1 MKYDSFS
8 LKIEGIE
15 VSQYI
20 KQGSFSLN
28 LDANYNNTC
37 DFTLTRSIE
46 EEDFPLPQLG
56 QDVEIE
62 IIYEGIKMVISRGII
77 TRINKKKIESGIG
90 TDKKLEFGITCSSYN
105 NSIPSRRVI
114 SEDKIYDN
122 VFAGD
127 IVKELLNEYLVP
139 EGICPEVDYIDDG
152 TQLVEYDIYANTKT
166 VAEVLDDLA
175 SQSKYIWFID
185 YNKKLTFAQKPKEI
199 VRYWKTIN
207 ENDENTLIKSYPFL
221 EVEVEESTDD
231 YRNRQ
236 IVVGG
241 LGDDGYIVQSV
252 KEDTEEINRM
262 KNQTGGTGIWEA
274 IESATDID
282 LQVKADTKAEYLLN
296 KNVKIKTNITITTL
310 WPVIP
315 GGLMA
320 VGLPILGIF
329 GRYFVESVSISE
341 FAPEELLYELKL
353 TQKKIYE
360 EEDLPLN
367 LDTEDEVVDY
377 FKNKFEK
384 IKNLTNQ
391 KVTEE
396 LKKIDST
403 ISKVYVSSGGMII
416 YRRDGSQTSYSLS
429 RDGQNRITNITN
441 QNNGVSTDIHWD

>member
-8 LKIEGIE
+8 IKIEGTE
-15 VSQYI
+15 MSQYI

-37 DFTLTRSIE
+37 NFTLTRSIE
-46 EEDFPLPQLG
+46 EEDFPLPGLG

-62 IIYEGIKMVISRGII
+62 IIYTDVNIIRSLGII
-77 TRINKKKIESGIG
+77 TRINKRKIEAGLG
-90 TDKKLEFGITCSSYN
+90 TDKKIEFEITCSSYN

-139 EGICPEVDYIDDG
+139 EGISSEVDYIDDG

-185 YNKKLTFAQKPKEI
+185 FNKKLTFAQKPKSI
-199 VRYWKTIN
+199 VRYLKSIN
-207 ENDENTLIKSYPFL
+207 ENDENGYPIM
-221 EVEVEESTDD
+221 EAEIEESTDD

-236 IVVGG
+236 IVTGG

-252 KEDTEEINRM
+252 KEDTEEIDRM

-282 LQVKADTKAEYLLN
+282 TQTKADTKAEFFLN
-296 KNVKIKTNITITTL
+296 KYGKMKTNITITTIY
-310 WPVIP
+310 PVNP

-320 VGLPILGIF
+320 VNLPTIGIS
-329 GRYFVESVSISE
+329 GRYFVETVSISD

-353 TQKKIYE
+353 SHKKIVE
-360 EEDLPLN
+360 EENLPII
-367 LDTEDEVVDY
+367 LDTSDEFVDY
-377 FKNKFEK
+377 FKDKFQK
-384 IKNLTNQ
+384 IENLTSQ

-403 ISKVYVSSGGMII
+403 ISAVYVSNGGMMI

-441 QNNGVSTDIHWD
+441 QNNGVSTDIYWD

>member
-8 LKIEGIE
+8 LKIEGTE
-15 VSQYI
+15 MSQYI

-46 EEDFPLPQLG
+46 EEGFPLPQLG

-62 IIYEGIKMVISRGII
+62 IIYTDVNIIRSLGII
-77 TRINKKKIESGIG
+77 TRINKRKIEAGLG
-90 TDKKLEFGITCSSYN
+90 TDKKLEFEITCSSYN
-105 NSIPSRRVI
+105 NSIPSRRVV
-114 SEDKIYDN
+114 STDKIYDN
-122 VFAGD
+122 VNAGD

-139 EGICPEVDYIDDG
+139 EGISSETDYIDNG
-152 TQLVEYDIYANTKT
+152 ILLTEYDIYANTKT

-185 YNKKLTFAQKPKEI
+185 SNKKLTFAQKPKEI

-207 ENDENTLIKSYPFL
+207 ENDEKSYPFL

-252 KEDTEEINRM
+252 KEDTEEIDRM
-262 KNQTGGTGIWEA
+262 KNQTCGTGIWEA

-282 LQVKADTKAEYLLN
+282 LQAKADTKAEYLLN
-296 KNVKIKTNITITTL
+296 KNGKMKTNITITTL

-320 VGLPILGIF
+320 VGLPSLGII
-329 GRYFVESVSISE
+329 GRYFVESVSISD
-341 FAPEELLYELKL
+341 FAPSELLYELKL
-353 TQKKIYE
+353 TQKKVYE

-367 LDTEDEVVDY
+367 FDTSDEVVDY
-377 FKNKFEK
+377 FQDKF
-384 IKNLTNQ
+384 
-391 KVTEE
+391 
-396 LKKIDST
+396 KKIDDLANQKITEILKKYDKT
-403 ISKVYVSSGGMII
+403 ISAIHVTQEKLII
-416 YRRDGSQTSYSLS
+416 YRRDGSETHFKLE
-429 RDGQNRITNITN
+429 RDARNRIKKITN
-441 QNNGVSTDIHWD
+441 EQNDATLNISWI

>member
-8 LKIEGIE
+8 LKIEGTE
-15 VSQYI
+15 MSQYI

-46 EEDFPLPQLG
+46 EEGFPLPQLG

-62 IIYEGIKMVISRGII
+62 ILYTNVNVVKSLGII
-77 TRINKKKIESGIG
+77 TRINKKKIESGLG
-90 TDKKLEFGITCSSYN
+90 TDKKLEFEITCSSYN

-139 EGICPEVDYIDDG
+139 EGISPEVDYIDDG
-152 TQLVEYDIYANTKT
+152 TQLVEHDIYANTKT
-166 VAEVLDDLA
+166 IAEVLDDLA

-185 YNKKLTFAQKPKEI
+185 FNKKLTFAQKPKEI

-207 ENDENTLIKSYPFL
+207 ENDENSYPFL
-221 EVEVEESTDD
+221 EAEVEESTDD

-241 LGDDGYIVQSV
+241 LGDDGYIVQSI
-252 KEDTEEINRM
+252 KEDTEEIDRM

-282 LQVKADTKAEYLLN
+282 TQAKADTKAEFLLN
-296 KNVKIKTNITITTL
+296 KYGKMKTNITITTL
-310 WPVIP
+310 WPVNP

-320 VGLPILGIF
+320 VNLPSIGIS
-329 GRYFVESVSISE
+329 GRYFVETVSVTD
-341 FAPEELLYELKL
+341 FAPSELLYELKL
-353 TQKKIYE
+353 TQKKVYE
-360 EEDLPLN
+360 EEDLPII
-367 LDTEDEVVDY
+367 LDTSDEFVDY
-377 FKNKFEK
+377 FKDKFQK
-384 IKNLTNQ
+384 IENLTSQ

-403 ISKVYVSSGGMII
+403 ISAVYVSNGGMMI

>member
-8 LKIEGIE
+8 LKIEGTE
-15 VSQYI
+15 MSQYI

-37 DFTLTRSIE
+37 DFTLVQNIGE
-46 EEDFPLPQLG
+46 EGFPLPQLG

-62 IIYEGIKMVISRGII
+62 IIYTDINIVKSLGII
-77 TRINKKKIESGIG
+77 TRMNKKKIEAGLG
-90 TDKKLEFGITCSSYN
+90 TDKKLEFEITCSSCN
-105 NSIPSRRVI
+105 TIPSRRVV
-114 SEDKIYDN
+114 STDKIYDN
-122 VFAGD
+122 VNAGD
-127 IVKELLNEYLVP
+127 IVKELLNEYLVF
-139 EGICPEVDYIDDG
+139 EGISSETDYIDNG
-152 TQLVEYDIYANTKT
+152 ILLTEYDIYANTKT

-185 YNKKLTFAQKPKEI
+185 FDKKLTFAQKPKGI
-199 VRYWKTIN
+199 VRYWKTIS
-207 ENDENTLIKSYPFL
+207 ESDENSYPFM
-221 EVEVEESTDD
+221 EAEIEESTDD

-236 IVVGG
+236 IVTGG

-252 KEDTEEINRM
+252 KEDTEEIDKI

-282 LQVKADTKAEYLLN
+282 IQTKADAKAEFLLN
-296 KNVKIKTNITITTL
+296 KYGKMKTNITITTL
-310 WPVIP
+310 YPVNP

-320 VGLPILGIF
+320 ISLPSLGII
-329 GRYFVESVSISE
+329 GRYYVESVSISD

-353 TQKKIYE
+353 TQKKVYE
-360 EEDLPLN
+360 EEDLPIV
-367 LDTEDEVVDY
+367 LDTSDEFVDY
-377 FKNKFEK
+377 FKNKFQK
-384 IKNLTNQ
+384 IENLTSQ

-416 YRRDGSQTSYSLS
+416 YRRDGSQTSYSLT

-441 QNNGVSTDIHWD
+441 QNTGASTDIYWN

>member
-8 LKIEGIE
+8 LKIEGTE
-15 VSQYI
+15 MSQYI

-46 EEDFPLPQLG
+46 EEGFPLPQLG

-62 IIYEGIKMVISRGII
+62 IIYTDVNIIRSLGII
-77 TRINKKKIESGIG
+77 TRINKRKIEAGLG
-90 TDKKLEFGITCSSYN
+90 TDKKLEFEITCSSYN

-127 IVKELLNEYLVP
+127 IVKELLNEYLVL
-139 EGICPEVDYIDDG
+139 EGISPEVDYIDDG
-152 TQLVEYDIYANTKT
+152 TQLVEHDIYANTKT
-166 VAEVLDDLA
+166 IAEVLDDLA

-185 YNKKLTFAQKPKEI
+185 FNKKLTFAQKPKGI
-199 VRYWKTIN
+199 VRYLKSIN
-207 ENDENTLIKSYPFL
+207 ENDENGYPIM
-221 EVEVEESTDD
+221 EAEIEESTDD

-236 IVVGG
+236 IVTGG

-252 KEDTEEINRM
+252 KEDIEEIN
-262 KNQTGGTGIWEA
+262 KIKSQTGGTGIWEA

-282 LQVKADTKAEYLLN
+282 IQAKADTKAEFLLN
-296 KNVKIKTNITITTL
+296 KYGKMKTNITITTL
-310 WPVIP
+310 YPVNP

-320 VGLPILGIF
+320 VNLPSIGIS
-329 GRYFVESVSISE
+329 GRYFVETVSVTD
-341 FAPEELLYELKL
+341 FAPSELLYELKL
-353 TQKKIYE
+353 TQKKVYE
-360 EEDLPLN
+360 EEDLPII
-367 LDTEDEVVDY
+367 LDTSDEFVDY
-377 FKNKFEK
+377 FKDKFQK
-384 IKNLTNQ
+384 IENLTSQ

-403 ISKVYVSSGGMII
+403 ISAVYVSNGGMMI

-441 QNNGVSTDIHWD
+441 QNNGISTDIHWS

>member
-8 LKIEGIE
+8 LKIEGTE
-15 VSQYI
+15 MSQYI

-46 EEDFPLPQLG
+46 EEGFPLPQLG

-62 IIYEGIKMVISRGII
+62 ILYTNVNVVKSLGII
-77 TRINKKKIESGIG
+77 TRINKKKIESGLG
-90 TDKKLEFGITCSSYN
+90 TDKKLEFEITCSSCN
-105 NSIPSRRVI
+105 TILSRRVV
-114 SEDKIYDN
+114 STDKIYDN
-122 VFAGD
+122 VNAGD
-127 IVKELLNEYLVP
+127 IVKELLNEYLVF
-139 EGICPEVDYIDDG
+139 EGISSETDYINNG
-152 TQLVEYDIYANTKT
+152 ILLTEYDIYANTKT

-185 YNKKLTFAQKPKEI
+185 FDKKLTFAQKPKGI
-199 VRYWKTIN
+199 VRYWKTIS
-207 ENDENTLIKSYPFL
+207 ESDENSYPFM
-221 EVEVEESTDD
+221 EAEIEESTDD

-236 IVVGG
+236 IVTGG

-252 KEDTEEINRM
+252 KEDTEEIDKI

-282 LQVKADTKAEYLLN
+282 IQTKADAKAEFLLN
-296 KNVKIKTNITITTL
+296 KYGKMKTNITITTL
-310 WPVIP
+310 YPVNP

-320 VGLPILGIF
+320 ISLPSLGII
-329 GRYFVESVSISE
+329 GRYYVESVSISD

-353 TQKKIYE
+353 TQKKVYE
-360 EEDLPLN
+360 EEDLPIV
-367 LDTEDEVVDY
+367 LDTSDEFVDY
-377 FKNKFEK
+377 FKNKFQK
-384 IKNLTNQ
+384 IENLTSQ

-416 YRRDGSQTSYSLS
+416 YRRDGSQTSYSLT

-441 QNNGVSTDIHWD
+441 QNTGASTDIYWN

>member
-8 LKIEGIE
+8 LKIEGNE
-15 VSQYI
+15 VYQYI

-28 LDANYNNTC
+28 LDANYDNTC
-37 DFTLTRSIE
+37 SFTLVRTVE
-46 EEDFPLPQLG
+46 EEGFPCPLLG

-62 IIYEGIKMVISRGII
+62 IIYEGVKMVRSRGII
-77 TRINKKKIESGIG
+77 TRINKKKIESGLG
-90 TDKKLEFGITCSSYN
+90 TDKKLEFEITCSSYQTLPN
-105 NSIPSRRVI
+105 RRVV
-114 SEDKIYDN
+114 SEDKIYDEKL
-122 VFAGD
+122 AGD
-127 IVKELLNEYLVP
+127 IVKELLEEYLVP
-139 EGICPEVDYIDDG
+139 EGILPEKDYIDDG
-152 TQLVEYDIYANTKT
+152 IQLVEYDIYANTKT

-207 ENDENTLIKSYPFL
+207 ENDKKSYPFL

-241 LGDDGYIVQSV
+241 LGDDGYVVQSI
-252 KEDTEEINRM
+252 KEDAEEIDRM
-262 KNQTGGTGIWEA
+262 KNKTGGTGIWEA

-282 LQVKADTKAEYLLN
+282 IQEKADTKAEYLLN
-296 KNVKIKTNITITTL
+296 KNGKMKTNITITTL

-320 VGLPILGIF
+320 VGLPSLGIF

-367 LDTEDEVVDY
+367 LDTSDEVVDY
-377 FKNKFEK
+377 FKDKFKK
-384 IKNLTNQ
+384 IDDLTSQ
-391 KVTEE
+391 KVTEI
-396 LKKIDST
+396 LQKYDRT
-403 ISKVYVSSGGMII
+403 ISTVEVTREKMII
-416 YRRDGSQTSYSLS
+416 YHRDGSKIHYKLKRNVLNQIEKIINL
-429 RDGQNRITNITN
+429 
-441 QNNGVSTDIHWD
+441 QNNVELTIKWN

>member
-8 LKIEGIE
+8 LKIEGVE
-15 VSQYI
+15 MSQYI

-37 DFTLTRSIE
+37 NFTLTRSIE
-46 EEDFPLPQLG
+46 EEDFPLPGLG

-62 IIYEGIKMVISRGII
+62 IIYTDVNIIRSLGII
-77 TRINKKKIESGIG
+77 TRINKRKIEAGLG
-90 TDKKLEFGITCSSYN
+90 TDKKIEFEITCSSYN

-139 EGICPEVDYIDDG
+139 EGISSETDYIDNG
-152 TQLVEYDIYANTKT
+152 IQLAEYDIYANTKT
-166 VAEVLDDLA
+166 VAEILDDLA

-185 YNKKLTFAQKPKEI
+185 FNKKLTFAQKPKSI
-199 VRYWKTIN
+199 VRYLKSIN
-207 ENDENTLIKSYPFL
+207 ENNENGYPIM
-221 EVEVEESTDD
+221 EAEIEESTDD

-236 IVVGG
+236 IVTGG

-252 KEDTEEINRM
+252 KEDTEEIDRM

-282 LQVKADTKAEYLLN
+282 TQTKADTKAEFFLN
-296 KNVKIKTNITITTL
+296 KYGKMKTNITITTL
-310 WPVIP
+310 WPVNP
-315 GGLMA
+315 GGLLA
-320 VGLPILGIF
+320 VNLQSLGIS
-329 GRYFVESVSISE
+329 GRYFVETVSISD

-353 TQKKIYE
+353 SHKKIVE
-360 EEDLPLN
+360 EEDLPII
-367 LDTEDEVVDY
+367 LDTSDEFVDY
-377 FKNKFEK
+377 FQEKFKKLE
-384 IKNLTNQ
+384 NLTNQ

-396 LKKIDST
+396 FQKIDSNI
-403 ISKVYVSSGGMII
+403 ISVNINDSGMII
-416 YRRDGSQTSYSLS
+416 IKKDGSQTNLS
-429 RDGQNRITNITN
+429 FIRNENNKIINITN
-441 QNNGVSTDIHWD
+441 NSTGKSIEIYWT